1 MKMVLKRILAGVTAA
16 VMIMTFAVTAFAVD
30 YSNTAKK
37 STSEFGTLTG
47 FQTQGL
53 GNGYA
58 RTFVEHKTS
67 ISKLSGTNITTTLYT
82 QVDIL
87 DYKTG
92 KLVGRDQLGGVKN
105 QLSVESVWVDRNDV
119 ARFNLVS
126 SFGAHEAR
134 RSGSAVVYTQLIGF

>member
-1 MKMVLKRILAGVTAA
+1 MKMVLKRILAGVAA
-16 VMIMTFAVTAFAVD
+16 VVMIMTFAVTAFAVK
-30 YSNTAKK
+30 YSDTKTKA
-37 STSEFGTLTG
+37 TSEFGTLTG

-58 RTFVEHKTS
+58 RTFVRHKTS

-92 KLVGRDQLGGVKN
+92 KLVGSDQLGGVKN

>member
-1 MKMVLKRILAGVTAA
+1 MKLVLKRILAGVTVV
-16 VMIMTFAVTAFAVD
+16 VMIMTFAVTAFAVK
-30 YSNTAKK
+30 YSDTKTKA
-37 STSEFGTLTG
+37 TSEFGTLTG
-47 FQTQGL
+47 FQTEGV
-53 GNGYA
+53 GNGSAMTY
-58 RTFVEHKTS
+58 VDHKTS

-92 KLVGRDQLGGVKN
+92 KLVGREQRGGVKN
-105 QLSVESVWVDRNDV
+105 QLSVESVWEDIDGV
-119 ARFNLVS
+119 ARNNLIS